1 MPEHLLDRKIFFF
14 FLIIV
19 IKEPVPDT
27 LRPGLGL
34 AIHMA
39 LVTLGPHPRL
49 SPKARTYLSTLPL
62 PFTHSAHREGELFCS
77 PGESGLI
84 YMLLLAWPISS
95 LGVFH
100 KM

>member
-1 MPEHLLDRKIFFF
+1 M
-14 FLIIV
+14 
-19 IKEPVPDT
+19 KEAGWA
-27 LRPGLGL
+27 PGGGQASDSGL
-34 AIHMA
+34 
-39 LVTLGPHPRL
+39 TLGPHPRL

-62 PFTHSAHREGELFCS
+62 PFTHSAHWEGELFFS